1 MSPQKRLPKMIH
13 KGLFIHTLI
22 YAVTQTNLSQLFL
35 MILAE
40 NIYHNQEMIPFLSN
54 HHLV

>member
-1 MSPQKRLPKMIH
+1 MIH

-22 YAVTQTNLSQLFL
+22 YAVTQTNLSKLFL